1 MKRTRVNKSLCL
13 VVLAFILLCSCSK
26 RHKADVLPPSKLES
40 VLYDYH
46 LAQVIVGDLPSGQRY
61 KKDLYFDYVYN
72 KHHVTKAEVDSS
84 LIYYARHPKGLSEVY
99 DNLSKRIKADIQRLG
114 NEDQPITTR
123 SSRSVI
129 GDSANLW
136 YDLDYVEMNISP
148 LQGNHYTF
156 SIPTDTNF
164 KKLDR
169 IVWSGEVLFLDN
181 TVDSLHKY
189 LHLNLRVAYMN
200 GSISSA
206 DTLLYHSGIFSL
218 EVCDSAVVKSIRG
231 TAYLKSRDASERLLI
246 LAPTLMRFR
255 HRADS
260 LVVTDSSIVKQ
271 QVKEMNKSAKFMV
284 DNFEEASDRLE
295 L

>member
-1 MKRTRVNKSLCL
+1 MKRTRINKSLSL
-13 VVLAFILLCSCSK
+13 VVLVSVLLCACS
-26 RHKADVLPPSKLES
+26 RGPKADVLPPSKLES

-61 KKDLYFDYVYN
+61 KKDLYFDYVYD
-72 KHHVTKAEVDSS
+72 KHCVTKAEVDSS

-114 NEDQPITTR
+114 NEDQPIVAR
-123 SSRSVI
+123 SSKPVI

-136 YDLDYVEMNISP
+136 YDLNYVEMNASP
-148 LQGNHYTF
+148 LQGNRYTF

-164 KKLDR
+164 KKSDR
-169 IVWSGEVLFLDN
+169 IVWGGEALFLDN

-189 LHLNLRVAYMN
+189 LHLNLRVVYMN
-200 GSISSA
+200 DSISSA
-206 DTLLYHSGIFSL
+206 DTLLYHSGTFCV
-218 EVCDSAVVKSIRG
+218 EVCDSVVIKSIYG
-231 TAYLKSRDASERLLI
+231 TAYLKSRDARERLLI

-255 HRADS
+255 HRSDSLMVADS
-260 LVVTDSSIVKQ
+260 SVVEQ
-271 QVKEMNKSAKFMV
+271 QVKEMNKSAKFAV
-284 DNFEEASDRLE
+284 DKFEQASDRLE